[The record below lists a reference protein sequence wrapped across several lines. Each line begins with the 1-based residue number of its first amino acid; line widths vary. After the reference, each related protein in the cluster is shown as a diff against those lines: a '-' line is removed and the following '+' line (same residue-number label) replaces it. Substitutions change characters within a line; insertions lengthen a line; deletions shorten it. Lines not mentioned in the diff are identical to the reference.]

1 MRRSLMRRMLLSI
14 TLQIVVEEDVAVD
27 RVADD
32 IVVEKVVDEED
43 VAVDHKGEQKHGL
56 WLHTEKNNCV
66 VGGNCDSGIM
76 TRPA

>member
-1 MRRSLMRRMLLSI
+1 M
-14 TLQIVVEEDVAVD
+14 IVFADNIVA
-27 RVADD
+27 
-32 IVVEKVVDEED
+32 EKVVDGEN
-43 VAVDHKGEQKHGL
+43 VAVDHFVKKKHGL

>member
-27 RVADD
+27 RIADN
-32 IVVEKVVDEED
+32 IVNEED

-56 WLHTEKNNCV
+56 WLHTEKIIV
-66 VGGNCDSGIM
+66 WLEEIVIQ
-76 TRPA
+76 TL